1 MRRLE
6 FAWVVSIA
14 ALAVASP
21 ARAQTDAALARDDRI
36 AELERTVRVLADEL
50 ERTREQL
57 TVPEQPRLKSA
68 HGLGPAASKVYQIAR
83 GLSIGGYGEANYT
96 NIVSD
101 AGSAVDRADYL
112 RSVLYVGY
120 KFSERILFNSEY
132 ELEHATTGSTVSAS
146 GGSFSVE
153 LATLDFLIRDWA
165 NARAGLL
172 LVPMGFLNE
181 VHEPPFFYGTHRP
194 EVERRI
200 IPTTWREIGAGL
212 FGNLGESVSYSIYGL
227 NGFNAEGYRPSGL
240 RGGRQKGNRVLAE
253 DLAVVA
259 RMDWIPHETTLLG
272 GSVYH
277 GDAGQ
282 SQNGLPDAATTIFEA
297 HGQYE
302 SHGLHL
308 RGLFTMA
315 HVGDAGRLTRALGPG
330 GTGDL
335 AAGETVARTMLG
347 AYGEVAYDVLPLL
360 FPQTDMSLSPFYR
373 FEWLDTQH
381 DVPSGFSRDRTQ
393 ETMVNTIGISFKPI
407 PNVVIKSDYRNLD
420 SKGGDLPD
428 EFNLGIGFVF

>member
-1 MRRLE
+1 MTTL
-6 FAWVVSIA
+6 A
-14 ALAVASP
+14 ALAVAVP
-21 ARAQTDAALARDDRI
+21 AVAETDADLARDDRI
-36 AELERTVRVLADEL
+36 AELERTVQVLADEL

-57 TVPEQPRLKSA
+57 SVPEEQTLKSS
-68 HGLGPAASKVYQIAR
+68 HGLGPAASKVYQVSR
-83 GLSIGGYGEANYT
+83 GISIGGYGEAYYT
-96 NIVSD
+96 NVVSD
-101 AGSAVDRADYL
+101 AGGAKDRADFL

-120 KFSERILFNSEY
+120 KFTDRIVFNSEF
-132 ELEHATTGSTVSAS
+132 ELEHATTSSTVSSS
-146 GGSFSVE
+146 GGSASVE

-165 NARAGLL
+165 NARAGLV
-172 LVPMGFLNE
+172 LVPMGFINE
-181 VHEPPFFYGTHRP
+181 VHEPPFYYGTHRP

-200 IPTTWREIGAGL
+200 IPTTWREIGTGL
-212 FGNLGESVSYSIYGL
+212 FGNFGDSVSYKIYGL

-259 RMDWIPHETTLLG
+259 RLDWTPHETLLLG
-272 GSVYH
+272 ASAYH
-277 GDAGQ
+277 GDSGQ
-282 SQNGLPDAATTIFEA
+282 SQDGLPDAATTIFEA

-330 GTGDL
+330 GTGHL
-335 AAGETVARTMLG
+335 APGEAIASTMLG
-347 AYGEVAYDVLPLL
+347 AYGEVAYDVLPLF
-360 FPQTDMSLSPFYR
+360 FPDTEMSLSPFYR

-381 DVPSGFSRDRTQ
+381 DVPSGFSRDRSQ
-393 ETMVNTIGISFKPI
+393 ETMVNTVGVSFKPI